1 MGLPVLSYASCPM
14 NGARREVR
22 KLKNSEKKFEKT

>member
-1 MGLPVLSYASCPM
+1 MVVWVLSYASCPM
-14 NGARREVR
+14 NGASPEDR

>member
-1 MGLPVLSYASCPM
+1 MGMRVLSYASCPM
-14 NGARREVR
+14 NGANLEDR